1 MLMIFAYG
9 AGRSRVV
16 WSRSSFRLGCS
27 PHTTPWDKTAWCLH
41 RWPALPRRQRDPSRS
56 ISKSWPPAILGIFQG
71 TQPIAKDCVYAHRG
85 PRPRACTHEAAIP
98 MQRRGFLQASHGP
111 LGFVRSGPG
120 HSKASATAASTAAGG
135 NAPAPRRLSR
145 STRQAAQ

>member
-1 MLMIFAYG
+1 MIFAYG

-16 WSRSSFRLGCS
+16 WSRSSCRLGCS
-27 PHTTPWDKTAWCLH
+27 PHTTPSDKTAWCPPTLTCLSSASTGPFTLDQQELAA
-41 RWPALPRRQRDPSRS
+41 RGPRNPKRVVFEKMERFSLFDD
-56 ISKSWPPAILGIFQG
+56 LQG

-85 PRPRACTHEAAIP
+85 PRPRVCTYEAAIP

-120 HSKASATAASTAAGG
+120 HSKASATAA
-135 NAPAPRRLSR
+135 
-145 STRQAAQ
+145 